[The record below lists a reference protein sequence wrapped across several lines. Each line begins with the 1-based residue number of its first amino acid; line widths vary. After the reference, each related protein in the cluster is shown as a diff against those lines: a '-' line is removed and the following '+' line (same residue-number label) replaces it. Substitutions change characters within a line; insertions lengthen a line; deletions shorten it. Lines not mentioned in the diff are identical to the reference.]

1 MRSALLLSIILLLVP
16 RLRAQNLVPNWSFEG
31 ISECPVYLG
40 EVEKATGWLIFRGG
54 DSCDLFHTCGVLPE
68 TSVPWNV
75 FGHQWPGSGNSFG
88 GIYTYSASEPWPYV
102 LREYFGI
109 ELSQPLILGQQYHV
123 TFKVCRAAEDAS
135 AFSPGGNRYACNDM
149 GLLFST
155 EYFFQN
161 DLEPVPGYA
170 HIRAEQVVE
179 DSLNW
184 TVISGSFIADSAY
197 RYVVVGNFFND
208 EETDAIVANPDGYWN
223 LAYYYVDDVC
233 VSPDPLY
240 CTLMSGVHEAADKP
254 FRAWQGADGTLQVAG
269 MLRSGVERIQVVD
282 AVGRMV
288 ARQDVH
294 GADTWSMDTQGW
306 AQGVYA
312 VVAEREDGGRLAER
326 VFLGR

>member
-1 MRSALLLSIILLLVP
+1 MRSALLLSILLLLVP
-16 RLRAQNLVPNWSFEG
+16 CVHAQNLVPNWSFEE

-40 EVEKATGWLIFRGG
+40 EVEKATGWLIFRGNE
-54 DSCDLFHTCGVLPE
+54 SCDLFHTCGVPPD
-68 TSVPWNV
+68 TSVPGNSLG
-75 FGHQWPGSGNSFG
+75 FQWPASGNAYA
-88 GIYTYSASEPWPYV
+88 GIITYSASEPWPYV
-102 LREYFGI
+102 AREYFGI
-109 ELSQPLILGQQYHV
+109 ELGQPLSIGQQYHC
-123 TFKVCRAAEDAS
+123 TFKVSRAPENS
-135 AFSPGGNRYACNDM
+135 FPFSPGGSRYACNSM

-155 EYFFQN
+155 DYFFQN
-161 DLEPVPGYA
+161 DLEPAPGYA
-170 HIRAEQVVE
+170 HVRSEQVVE

-184 TVISGSFIADSAY
+184 TTISGSFFADSAY

-208 EETDAIVANPDGYWN
+208 EETEAIVANPDGYWN

-240 CTLMSGVHEAADKP
+240 CALLSGVHEAADKP
-254 FRAWQGADGTLQVAG
+254 FRAWQGPEGDLQVAG

-294 GADTWSMDTQGW
+294 GADTWSMGTHGW
-306 AQGVYA
+306 AQGAYV
-312 VVAEREDGGRLAER
+312 VVAERQDGGRLAER